1 MSYPKINI
9 LGTADFGNSQI
20 QNVAL
25 HVATGIASPINAQI
39 YLSSTDNIVYCYNST
54 SGTFFPLTNV
64 FSMARGGTSPT
75 GQVYIVGSGSTLS
88 YSNSGNVDANLFKH
102 NSIVAI
108 ADGGTAST
116 GFDTYGV
123 AYYDGSALIT
133 SSTFGYDPS
142 VKGLRLRSSGTP
154 SGVLHIGAGTGPLAY
169 VTPMDRLATAMKNSL
184 EYNGT
189 GWFFTDNFGISYRVA
204 TTGMSLT
211 SFTGTVPIAN
221 GGTNT
226 TSFTSQ
232 GLIKYNGSALT
243 SFLGTNIGEV
253 AYWDGSQWT
262 SSSGSFV
269 SLVPDSASRNTI
281 QSPTGSYYPLLIRGA
296 SGQTTY
302 FRIENFQ
309 NTPFFRVTNVGV
321 YTATDLLL
329 MDTVNNNL
337 PNTNAYIWMESDAP
351 SGYSNPY
358 IELRPNGG
366 VGGYIKITGGG
377 NTSKSG
383 GHLNLSGGAGVASAG
398 GTIDLTG
405 GSAAGAQGGSIDLSG
420 AGSNARG
427 GVFTLRGGGS
437 NNASG
442 GVWDGAG
449 NSLPGGH
456 VITRDG
462 GGSINTNSGFIQ
474 LGQAGNRTTLFTM
487 PTGTA
492 SFTFPR
498 STGYIATS
506 TVPYATGYAYWNGT
520 GVLIATG
527 VSVGGGPGA
536 TTLDDL
542 TDVATAGQV
551 ANDYLRFNGSLWVP
565 SGSSPGGSIA
575 LDDLTDVNTAGEA
588 TGNYLRFNGTSW
600 IPASLDTSGLAV
612 LSANN
617 TYTGTNTF
625 SGNKLILG
633 DVTFNKIT
641 AKSYSSYWPQ
651 SPYGSSGWILFGNTE
666 TAASGYWAISVGSG
680 TVGYLSRN
688 LENISNV
695 VTGVLSSGQV
705 LTYNGSNWVNAAPS
719 GGTWGD
725 VYLANKNI
733 FTNQNIFNS
742 SGITIL
748 SPNGSSSGILAKA
761 NGASN
766 YTAILPDS
774 QGNVYFVTQSAYG
787 SSGFLAVALG
797 SGSVSYI
804 NNKISSIGD
813 TSINTAS
820 SGQSLIFNGNYW
832 CNADPISQNL
842 EYRTISATFFGTPIS
857 SGQVSETLI
866 PYSGAIVDYTIL
878 TQSTGSIQFTIDCTG
893 FSAYPNLSSIIGTNK
908 PTLTNSR
915 SIQSNNLSTWTS
927 GFSQN
932 SIFRFSVASGDNS
945 IVQATIILKA
955 LIL

>member
-9 LGTADFGNSQI
+9 LGTADFGQSQI

-25 HVATGIASPINAQI
+25 HVATGVVSPINGQI
-39 YLSSTDNIVYCYNST
+39 YLSSTDNIVYCYNSG
-54 SGTFFPLTNV
+54 SGTFFPLTNI
-64 FSMARGGTSPT
+64 FSMTRGGTSPT
-75 GQVYIVGSGSTLS
+75 GQTYVVGSGSNLI
-88 YSNSGNVDANLFKH
+88 YSNSGNIDANLFKH
-102 NSIVAI
+102 NSII
-108 ADGGTAST
+108 AVVDGGTAST
-116 GFDTYGV
+116 GFDTYGLT
-123 AYYDGSALIT
+123 YYDGTALVT
-133 SSTFGYDPS
+133 SSVFGYDPS
-142 VKGLRLRSSGTP
+142 IKGLRIRSGGTP

-169 VTPMDRLATAMKNSL
+169 VTPMDRLATAMKNTV

-211 SFTGTVPIAN
+211 SFTGTLPIAN
-221 GGTNT
+221 GGTNA
-226 TSFTSQ
+226 TSFTNQ

-302 FRIENFQ
+302 FRIENYQ
-309 NTPFFRVTNVGV
+309 NTAFFRVTS
-321 YTATDLLL
+321 TSLLSATDLLQ
-329 MDTVNNNL
+329 MDTINTNA
-337 PNTNAYIWMESDAP
+337 PNVNAYIWMESDAP

-383 GHLNLSGGAGVASAG
+383 GHLDLSGGAGTASPG

-405 GSAAGAQGGSIDLSG
+405 GAGVGAEGGSIDLSG
-420 AGSNARG
+420 AGTGARG

-527 VSVGGGPGA
+527 VSSVGGG
-536 TTLDDL
+536 
-542 TDVATAGQV
+542 
-551 ANDYLRFNGSLWVP
+551 
-565 SGSSPGGSIA
+565 
-575 LDDLTDVNTAGEA
+575 
-588 TGNYLRFNGTSW
+588 
-600 IPASLDTSGLAV
+600 
-612 LSANN
+612 
-617 TYTGTNTF
+617 
-625 SGNKLILG
+625 
-633 DVTFNKIT
+633 
-641 AKSYSSYWPQ
+641 
-651 SPYGSSGWILFGNTE
+651 
-666 TAASGYWAISVGSG
+666 
-680 TVGYLSRN
+680 
-688 LENISNV
+688 
-695 VTGVLSSGQV
+695 
-705 LTYNGSNWVNAAPS
+705 
-719 GGTWGD
+719 GD

-774 QGNVYFVTQSAYG
+774 QGDVYFVTQSAYG

-804 NNKISSIGD
+804 SNKISSIGD
-813 TSINTAS
+813 ASINTAS
-820 SGQSLIFNGNYW
+820 SGQVLTWNSVAW
-832 CNADPISQNL
+832 VNANPSGGGASITTNQKMRSITASFAG
-842 EYRTISATFFGTPIS
+842 YPIS
-857 SGQVSETLI
+857 SGQYVFTRI
-866 PYSGAIVDYTIL
+866 PYAGTIQKYTIL
-878 TQSTGSIQFTIDCTG
+878 GRPSGSLQFDIRPTGY
-893 FSAYPNLSSIIGTNK
+893 SAYPTNNSICASALPNI
-908 PTLTNSR
+908 
-915 SIQSNNLSTWTS
+915 SNNIKVES
-927 GFSQN
+927 
-932 SIFRFSVASGDNS
+932 SVLTGWNTALASGDCIDFVVTSGNALMTS
-945 IVQATIILKA
+945 ATLIID
-955 LIL
+955 ILVT